1 MSLRML
7 ISQSVSLS
15 IHLCIHQYILPCGS
29 LSIHTVKQY
38 CLGIKILESQTGMQS
53 VDGTMSA
60 FFSFMHKSTL
70 NYKAFH
76 LSMSSSEC
84 MYTGLACF
92 LMRSW
97 VFLCFVL
104 VFGTA
109 EGGICI
115 WKINKHK
122 LDLSYFPFLEHFY
135 VLNKGNSKLGY
146 VLLSYL

>member
-15 IHLCIHQYILPCGS
+15 IHLCIHQCILLCGS

-38 CLGIKILESQTGMQS
+38 CLGTKSLESQAGIRS
-53 VDGTMSA
+53 IDGTMSA
-60 FFSFMHKSTL
+60 FFNFMHKSTL
-70 NYKAFH
+70 THKAFH

-109 EGGICI
+109 EGGMCI
-115 WKINKHK
+115 WKTNKQK
-122 LDLSYFPFLEHFY
+122 LDFKLFPISWTFS
-135 VLNKGNSKLGY
+135 VLNKGNSKLAY
-146 VLLSYL
+146 VF